1 MTTPRPGDWAAR
13 AARVIPGG
21 SSTGSKRPA
30 ALYGSADAHAPTHF
44 VRAAG
49 CHLDSADGP
58 TLTDFTMSLGAVA
71 LGYADPGVTAA
82 VQATAAAGNVAGLSH
97 VLEVEV
103 AERLCEVIPC
113 AEQVRFLK
121 TGAEGVAAA
130 VRIARTA
137 TRRDLVIGCGYF
149 GWLDWWSRAAGV
161 PEGAA
166 ADFLAVPYDD
176 VQALEQA
183 VAVAGDRLAAVI
195 IEPVI
200 ERLPD
205 VGWLRRARELCEIAG
220 AVLIFDEVKTGFRV
234 HSGGYQARAGVRPH
248 LAVFGKA
255 LANGYPLSAVVGER
269 AVMEATTRTWI
280 SSTLAGEGV
289 ALAAA
294 GAVLDRHATSDVC
307 GALWRAGERQMAIAR
322 EVIAGSGVAGVA
334 VHGIPPMWFLRVD
347 DAGHETRLLQSLT
360 THGVL
365 LKRGAYN
372 FAALP
377 HDRAA
382 EDALR
387 AALTAALADSD
398 RPSPAPR

>member
-1 MTTPRPGDWAAR
+1 MTVHDDWAAR

-49 CHLDSADGP
+49 CHLDTAGGR

-82 VQATAAAGNVAGLSH
+82 VQGAAAAGNVSGLSH
-97 VLEVEV
+97 VLEVEL

-121 TGAEGVAAA
+121 SGAEGVAAA
-130 VRIARTA
+130 VRIARAA
-137 TRRDLVIGCGYF
+137 TGRDLVIGCGYF

-161 PEGAA
+161 PEGAV
-166 ADFLAVPYDD
+166 ADFVAVAFDD
-176 VQALEQA
+176 VGALERA
-183 VAVAGDRLAAVI
+183 VSVAGDRLAAVI
-195 IEPVI
+195 LEPVI

-205 VGWLRRARELCEIAG
+205 AGWVRRARELCDRAG
-220 AVLIFDEVKTGFRV
+220 AVLILDEMKTGFRL
-234 HSGGYQARAGVRPH
+234 HAGGYQALADVRPH

-294 GAVLDRHATSDVC
+294 GAVLDRHAAADVC
-307 GALWRAGERQMAIAR
+307 GALWSAGERQMAIAS
-322 EVIAGSGVAGVA
+322 EAIAASGLDGVA
-334 VHGIPPMWFLRVD
+334 VGGIPPMWFLKVD
-347 DAGHETRLLQSLT
+347 DAGYETRLLQSVT

-372 FAALP
+372 FPALP

-382 EDALR
+382 EEALR
-387 AALTAALADSD
+387 GALAAALADSAD
-398 RPSPAPR
+398 PSPAP